1 MVTHN
6 TIETKRKQKREKKKE
21 RKRMKKEDRIWKSAR
36 VGV

>member
-36 VGV
+36 AGV